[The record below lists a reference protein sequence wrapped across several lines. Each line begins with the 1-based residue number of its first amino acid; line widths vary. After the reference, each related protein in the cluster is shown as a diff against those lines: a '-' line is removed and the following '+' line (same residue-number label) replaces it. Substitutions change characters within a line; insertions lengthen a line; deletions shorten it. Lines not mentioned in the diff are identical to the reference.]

1 VNTLADVY
9 GYLRFL
15 KIRPWYD
22 WSEFQKEVGIHEKKN
37 RTWCLHLCSQEIDP
51 RYIIAALAVTRL
63 QTIMQTFLLRRK
75 KDSMLDGKKLIDL
88 PEKNIKLIKLEFSEE
103 ERDIYQMVEARSQA
117 KFNRYLRAGT
127 VLKCVEYPRLPLFW
141 YLTYFLG
148 IIIKFSY
155 SSYACAKFAPIHH

>member
-22 WSEFQKEVGIHEKKN
+22 WTEFQKEVGIHEKKN
-37 RTWCLHLCSQEIDP
+37 RKWRLRPGPQSIDA
-51 RYIIAALAVTRL
+51 RNFTAALAVTRL
-63 QTIMQTFLLRRK
+63 QTIMHTFLLRRK

-88 PEKNIKLIKLEFSEE
+88 PEKEVKLIKLEFSEE

-127 VLKCVEYPRLPLFW
+127 VLKYGISLRLRRSWNLIYIF
-141 YLTYFLG
+141 
-148 IIIKFSY
+148 
-155 SSYACAKFAPIHH
+155 